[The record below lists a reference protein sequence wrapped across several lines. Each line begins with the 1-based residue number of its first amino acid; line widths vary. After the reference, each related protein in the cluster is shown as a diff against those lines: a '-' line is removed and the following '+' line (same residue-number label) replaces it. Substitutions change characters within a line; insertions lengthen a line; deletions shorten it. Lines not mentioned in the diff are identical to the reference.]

1 MSQNDCLKYE
11 ESVRKTIENCL
22 TAQAMIDINAK
33 HLEGLRTECAITAEL
48 TQNEIRTLEV
58 MVLRLTICAHPL
70 VLQTKLVKLFSRQ
83 LVAKRKLNGSNN
95 ITELKPY
102 PQLRQW
108 LRVVGLDNKSID
120 VRPVRP
126 QRAIV

>member
-1 MSQNDCLKYE
+1 MSQNDCRQYD

-58 MVLRLTICAHPL
+58 MQKTNVT
-70 VLQTKLVKLFSRQ
+70 
-83 LVAKRKLNGSNN
+83 
-95 ITELKPY
+95 
-102 PQLRQW
+102 
-108 LRVVGLDNKSID
+108 
-120 VRPVRP
+120 
-126 QRAIV
+126 